1 MDILE
6 LIPQRPPMVLV
17 DTFEGI
23 DAEGMAHTTLEVRS
37 DNLFL
42 EEDRLTE
49 CGLTEHIAQSAAAR
63 IGYLFRKRGEE
74 VPIGFIGSVNNLVVE
89 QLPEVGV
96 RLYTAVRV
104 VQEVFNVTL
113 IEAETATETETVARC
128 KMKIFLQQ

>member
-1 MDILE
+1 YRE
-6 LIPQRPPMVLV
+6 
-17 DTFEGI
+17 
-23 DAEGMAHTTLEVRS
+23 
-37 DNLFL
+37 
-42 EEDRLTE
+42 
-49 CGLTEHIAQSAAAR
+49 
-63 IGYLFRKRGEE
+63 RGEE

>member
-23 DAEGMAHTTLEVRS
+23 DAEGVARTTLEVRS

-42 EEDRLTE
+42 EDDRLTE

-63 IGYLFRKRGEE
+63 IGYLFRKRGDE

-89 QLPEVGV
+89 QLPAVGM